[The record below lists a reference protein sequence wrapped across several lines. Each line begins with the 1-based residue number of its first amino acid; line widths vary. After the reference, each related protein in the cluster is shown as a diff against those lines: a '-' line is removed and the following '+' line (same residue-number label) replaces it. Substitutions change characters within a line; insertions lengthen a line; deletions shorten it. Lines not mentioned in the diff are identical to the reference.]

1 MIFGSMS
8 LETAMIF
15 RSVSKAA
22 NIRSPRK
29 LIRSARASTALCS
42 CCFQLSGARSNSPGR
57 AKGSGA
63 IGLRIRHTRN
73 NPLKIVLEQVR
84 VLCGS
89 SGMGSRT
96 SQMWM
101 REALCMAKGIP

>member
-1 MIFGSMS
+1 MIFVSMS

-29 LIRSARASTALCS
+29 LIRSARASTALC
-42 CCFQLSGARSNSPGR
+42 CCFQLSGAKSNSPGR
-57 AKGSGA
+57 AKGSGV

-96 SQMWM
+96 SQTWM
-101 REALCMAKGIP
+101 REALCMAKEMP